1 MKGLTKDQVAE
12 MQRSYRN
19 AEDKRKQVK
28 ILSELFAI
36 PQNAV
41 RAALG
46 LEQEPEPKPE
56 PVKTALEVVRPKK
69 EKGKVL
75 DAAQAEVLAGKMTM
89 KEAADHFDVSYNS
102 LYCRVSA
109 AKKGGADVK
118 KPVAPRKPTINEAF
132 ERCFDDP
139 PGTAPAPEAPQAT
152 APAEPAAPEAVPP
165 PVAPAPLP
173 DVKAIK
179 DAVFDAQ
186 MDLAEAHQRLRRYI
200 PSTSEETRTLQAYM
214 LRIEGFLQGMDYV
227 QKAEEG
233 A

>member
-46 LEQEPEPKPE
+46 LEPE
-56 PVKTALEVVRPKK
+56 PVKTALELVRPKK

-75 DAAQAEVLAGKMTM
+75 DAAQAEVLAGKMTV

-118 KPVAPRKPTINEAF
+118 KPVTPRKPTINEAF
-132 ERCFDDP
+132 EKCFDDP
-139 PGTAPAPEAPQAT
+139 QSTAPAPEAPQAT
-152 APAEPAAPEAVPP
+152 ASAKPAVPEAVPP
-165 PVAPAPLP
+165 PAGPAPMP
-173 DVKAIK
+173 DVKAI
-179 DAVFDAQ
+179 
-186 MDLAEAHQRLRRYI
+186 
-200 PSTSEETRTLQAYM
+200 
-214 LRIEGFLQGMDYV
+214 
-227 QKAEEG
+227 
-233 A
+233 